1 MNTPALDRP
10 IAQFRRR
17 DNNDELARI
26 NRLTGLVFESVPRS
40 LLKTREQAR
49 PVTAP
54 ASTTE
59 NAVVVAWKR
68 GLRPA
73 G

>member
-17 DNNDELARI
+17 DSNDELARI

-40 LLKTREQAR
+40 LLENREPTR
-49 PVTAP
+49 PVA
-54 ASTTE
+54 AAGNAQG
-59 NAVVVAWKR
+59 NAVVLAWKR